1 MLKWA
6 FYAALV
12 ATLLA
17 LLLPAADVLAIKVWA
32 ASWLPGVR
40 WLDQANLTQ
49 LAHSDKLGH
58 ALLFAVL
65 GALATQAWRVPQLRM
80 RWWWALLALG
90 AATEGL
96 QAWVPGRS
104 PSLADL
110 AADALGLLLGI
121 AVGLGLGLGSRR
133 PRGMSSVK
141 P

>member
-6 FYAALV
+6 FFAALA
-12 ATLLA
+12 ATLMA

-32 ASWLPGVR
+32 ASWLPGAR

-65 GALATQAWRVPQLRM
+65 GALAAQAWQVPRLRL

-104 PSLADL
+104 PSLADFG
-110 AADALGLLLGI
+110 ADALGLLAGMALE
-121 AVGLGLGLGSRR
+121 VGLYSRR
-133 PRGMSSVK
+133 PRQ
-141 P
+141 PQTQ